1 MIQKASSISEVKMRN
16 DAAYEKVMSS
26 IDLEHVRDVATTQL
40 GMVYAEEGQI
50 ISYSS
55 QERDYIRQYSD
66 VPVE

>member
-1 MIQKASSISEVKMRN
+1 MKMRN

-26 IDLEHVRDVATTQL
+26 IDLEHVRDVAITQL

>member
-1 MIQKASSISEVKMRN
+1 
-16 DAAYEKVMSS
+16 MSS
-26 IDLEHVRDVATTQL
+26 NDLEHVRDVAITQL